1 MKMAMLSFC
10 GIDVSKDRLDV
21 VVLPEGWFFSVS
33 NDTAG
38 WAELVVRLRPLT
50 VSAIGLEPSG
60 GYERGII
67 RALLA
72 AGLSVRRINPNKLR
86 QFARARG
93 VLAKNDRL
101 DARLIAEYV
110 AIMPTRVV
118 QRDAAVERL
127 AEIVTMRRQ
136 LCDEHVAAE
145 NQAAHL
151 EDAMLRRLSNRRQTR
166 ESHIGGNHL
175 GQALVEEADIGLSRV
190 WRRLLSRLSM
200 ASSR

>member
-1 MKMAMLSFC
+1 MKMIERC
-10 GIDVSKDRLDV
+10 YGGIDVSKDRLDV
-21 VVLPEGWFFSVS
+21 EILPDQQRFSVD
-33 NDTAG
+33 NNAAG
-38 WAELVVRLRPLT
+38 WSELVERLHRLSAT
-50 VSAIGLEPSG
+50 AIGIEPSG
-60 GYERGII
+60 GYERGVI
-67 RALLA
+67 RSLLI

-127 AEIVTMRRQ
+127 AEIVNMRRQ

-145 NQAAHL
+145 NQAAFAEPPQHGIF
-151 EDAMLRRLSNRRQTR
+151 EM
-166 ESHIGGNHL
+166 
-175 GQALVEEADIGLSRV
+175 
-190 WRRLLSRLSM
+190 SRLVSRPQHARHTAVA
-200 ASSR
+200 ASSRSRRAFRPQRPAAQLVSA